1 MKQISAYQ
9 TCDGKIFVDKENAT
23 QHEAE
28 FVKTAKEVITQIQDI
43 CSTHNCCYCPFSVKT
58 PTENLCPFN
67 DSDDNFCSPDDWSL
81 NFPAE

>member
-9 TCDGKIFVDKENAT
+9 TFDGKIFVDEENAI
-23 QHEAE
+23 QHEKE
-28 FVKTAKEVITQIQDI
+28 FIKTTKEVFTQVHNI
-43 CSTHNCCYCPFSVKT
+43 CSTHNCSFCPFSVKT

-67 DSDDNFCSPDDWSL
+67 DLEGCFANPEDWTL